1 MNFAERNGFAEEK
14 TIQIDEMD
22 AGLRNRLF
30 NAVHKY
36 WVPSSRIHQEL
47 AYVVDRLGLRDEGH
61 DVANWR
67 EIDSIML
74 RETEN
79 TPWYMTYEV
88 IELIFEAKRFECRG
102 CENYRLC
109 KSIKTGNKDFCV
121 ELSWL
126 DAMPAVLNVILEE
139 EKSGYR
145 LINEK
150 FVNITNKA
158 ELDSLHQ
165 ASNSPYHSVNSYKKS
180 NIVIL

>member
-36 WVPSSRIHQEL
+36 WGPSPRIHQEL
-47 AYVVDRLGLRDEGH
+47 AYVVDRLGLRDEGN

-74 RETEN
+74 REAEN
-79 TPWYMTYEV
+79 TPWYMPYEV

-121 ELSWL
+121 ERSWL

-150 FVNITNKA
+150 FVNITRAYLKT
-158 ELDSLHQ
+158 
-165 ASNSPYHSVNSYKKS
+165 
-180 NIVIL
+180 